1 MSRQR
6 RGLGALGAVGAAALV
21 FAAFYF
27 AATKK
32 RNSSRDAPREAAKV
46 RRTYSPAPDA
56 LILAPAGAC

>member
-21 FAAFYF
+21 FAAFYL
-27 AATKK
+27 AVTKK
-32 RNSSRDAPREAAKV
+32 RNSPRDTPRETSKV

-56 LILAPAGAC
+56 LVIAPACAC